1 MTAASS
7 RDAVLAAARRLFT
20 EHRYDAVTI
29 RQVAAAAG
37 VSPALV
43 MKLVG
48 SKENLYLEAAPPI
61 ERWTFPAAGDRSGL
75 GAAVVRAVLE
85 QRHRRLPEPFAQAVL
100 MTDAPPEVAR
110 LRDQVVAAFVGPLT
124 AALGGG
130 EHAARTADLV
140 FCALLGLS
148 VGRRRFGLAADATTD
163 DLVRS
168 YGAVVQAL
176 IDAPPT

>member
-1 MTAASS
+1 MTARSS

-48 SKENLYLEAAPPI
+48 SKENLYLQAAPPVRRWI
-61 ERWTFPAAGDRSGL
+61 VPTAERREL
-75 GAAVVRAVLE
+75 GPAVVRAMLE
-85 QRHRRLPEPFAQAVL
+85 QRHARLPEPFAQAIL

-110 LRDQVVAAFVGPLT
+110 LRDQVVDAFVGPLA

-130 EHAARTADLV
+130 EPARRTADLV

-148 VGRRRFGLAADATTD
+148 LGRRRFGRAAGAATD
-163 DLVRS
+163 DLVRT
-168 YGAVVQAL
+168 YGAMVQAL
-176 IDAPPT
+176 LDDLPG